1 MAKVPRRSNPFRASS
16 KNASAVDASRA
27 ESPAVFTRMELTA
40 PVGACSA
47 GVVALKY
54 CWARERLVSAARSAR
69 SASHASDAVLKRS
82 RMGLSATCVRSSGC
96 DAR

>member
-47 GVVALKY
+47 GVVALKS
-54 CWARERLVSAARSAR
+54 CWAREGLVSAARSA
-69 SASHASDAVLKRS
+69 SVSNAGDGVLERS